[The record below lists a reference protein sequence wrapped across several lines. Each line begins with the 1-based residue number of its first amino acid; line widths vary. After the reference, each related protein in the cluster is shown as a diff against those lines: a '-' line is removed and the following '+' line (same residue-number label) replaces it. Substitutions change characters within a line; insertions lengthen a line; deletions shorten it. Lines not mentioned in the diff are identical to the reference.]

1 MTGARLVLPY
11 PCLCLVTDP
20 AVCPREELAGR
31 VSAAVSGGVDIVQLR
46 DKELP
51 GAVLLELTQELENA
65 IRGKAMLLVN
75 ERVDVAVA
83 AQADGVQLGEAG
95 LPTDVSRR
103 LLGDAALIGRSV
115 HSVEGANSAAQSG
128 ADFLL
133 VGTMFATRS
142 HPGEEPAGPELLHRI
157 KDAGVAM
164 PMLGIGGITETNVRQ
179 VMAAAAHGGA
189 VITAVLAAED
199 PRAAAERLK
208 SAMIDGSMGSTG
220 MNEAGRLTVVSSLTG
235 GVSPP

>member
-1 MTGARLVLPY
+1 M
-11 PCLCLVTDP
+11 
-20 AVCPREELAGR
+20 
-31 VSAAVSGGVDIVQLR
+31 
-46 DKELP
+46 
-51 GAVLLELTQELENA
+51 
-65 IRGKAMLLVN
+65 
-75 ERVDVAVA
+75 
-83 AQADGVQLGEAG
+83 
-95 LPTDVSRR
+95 
-103 LLGDAALIGRSV
+103 LGDAALIGRSV